1 MSNHETIISGLH
13 AYQGDIFRELTLPAR
28 GFAVSRPFRSSGF
41 DSGIRIVAAALTKIV
56 LKEGEQLLFEL
67 QESDSAKGPFFKR
80 NIIAKI
86 SGPEYFS
93 AGDEMMSFAPE
104 KGTRR
109 FLRLKVS
116 DNSDLSSSVITA
128 YLVRKS

>member
-13 AYQGDIFRELTLPAR
+13 AYQGDIFRELTLPAH

-41 DSGIRIVAAALTKIV
+41 DSGTRIVAAALTKIV

-93 AGDEMMSFAPE
+93 PGDEIMSFASE
-104 KGTRR
+104 KRTGR

-116 DNSDLSSSVITA
+116 DNSDLSSFVITA

>member
-41 DSGIRIVAAALTKIV
+41 DSGTRIVAAALTKIV
-56 LKEGEQLLFEL
+56 LKEGEKLLFEL
-67 QESDSAKGPFFKR
+67 QESDFAKGPFFKR

-86 SGPEYFS
+86 SGPECFS
-93 AGDEMMSFAPE
+93 AGDEMVSFTPE
-104 KGTRR
+104 RGTGR